1 MSTSTL
7 VGLIIV
13 VAAIAFAAVMFF
25 QRQKTLKLKTK
36 FGPEYD
42 RLADREGSP
51 RRAEAILDS
60 RQKRVEKF
68 HIRPLSSEEC
78 DRFSADWRA
87 AQEQFVDDPLKAV
100 TTADQLVNAALRAR
114 GYPMGDFEQQA
125 ADISV
130 EHPRVVADYRAAHDI
145 ATQAQ
150 KGDVTTEDLR
160 GAMQHYRHLFE
171 HVLDAHVTPHQEEV
185 HR

>member
-7 VGLIIV
+7 VVLIIAV
-13 VAAIAFAAVMFF
+13 VAIAFAAVMFF
-25 QRQKTLKLKTK
+25 QRQKTRKLKTK

-60 RQKRVEKF
+60 RQKRVEKLD
-68 HIRPLSSEEC
+68 IRRLGHEEC
-78 DRFSADWRA
+78 DRFAAEWRA
-87 AQEQFVDDPLKAV
+87 AQEQFVDDPGRAV
-100 TTADQLVNAALRAR
+100 VVADQLVNEALRAR
-114 GYPMGDFEQQA
+114 GYPMGEFEQQA

-145 ATQAQ
+145 ATQAER
-150 KGDVTTEDLR
+150 GSVTTEDLR
-160 GAMQHYRHLFE
+160 LAMQHYRNLFE
-171 HVLDAHVTPHQEEV
+171 HVLDAHVTKHEEV
-185 HR
+185 LR